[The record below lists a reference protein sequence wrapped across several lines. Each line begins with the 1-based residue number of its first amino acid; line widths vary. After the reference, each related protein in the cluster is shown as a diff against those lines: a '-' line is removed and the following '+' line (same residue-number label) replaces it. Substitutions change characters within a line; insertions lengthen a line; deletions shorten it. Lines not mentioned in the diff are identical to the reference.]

1 MGTGQPNRAVQTAQC
16 HIAALSIAN
25 AVYLRQQN
33 LAHNPARVP
42 HAPAPPVVSSRDAD
56 GPAWRWMGR
65 RAIDDPW
72 LIPQPRLIEVAP
84 AGSPPF
90 VLSPGIAITIS
101 HRAELGERVAARQ
114 IQRALRGCGVDA
126 PIVPQSG
133 AGAIDRSILLAVRDR
148 DEPAFGAAPALVS
161 EGPDAGVPADP
172 AHGGSAPPLPGQV
185 AQAAKP
191 PAATHATSSQ
201 EEAGRRPESPLAGAT
216 EAYTLIVEATRVTL
230 WAAAPA
236 GLARG
241 VQTLCQL
248 LAQARQ
254 RASGTGIP
262 RDLNPEPAY
271 DAGEPD
277 PRDGAGTAFEVNP
290 APGAGG
296 ADPTLGVLALPALRI
311 EDAPTLPWR
320 GLLLDVS
327 RGRVPTL
334 QTLLDL
340 VDRIAS
346 YKLNMLQ
353 LYVEH
358 TFAYRSHPLIG
369 AGWGALTAEEI
380 IALDE
385 HCRER
390 YVELVPCQ
398 QSFGHLRRILTLP
411 EYTHL
416 AESTERWSLA
426 PVLEGSYRLLDELY
440 ADHLAC
446 FNSTLLN
453 VCSDETYDLGSG
465 QSSELAAREGPGRL
479 YLGHI
484 LRLHALAAAHGR
496 TMMVWDDIFL
506 HYPELTSEIPRDAI
520 LLSWAYEAK
529 PAYPQLEGFA
539 AAGLRQIVCPGT
551 SAWNTLFPRL
561 ANARGN
567 IRAFVRDGTAV
578 GAIGMLLTD
587 WGDGGHYNSP
597 GPSLYP
603 YAYAAAEG
611 WFPSALDDDAFEHRF
626 AELTFG
632 TEAGPALSAIRLLAA
647 ACELPTVARR
657 NGSRTVE
664 LFFADPL
671 AEDRAVPMPDEAGFA
686 ALGEAEQATLV
697 ARRQGPRAIAD
708 ETLRRMQ
715 EMAAEAA
722 ALLAPLSGCD
732 DEAARTLAECLLAA
746 RQIAHAARRALLGR
760 RVAEAVA
767 SDRADRPERAAR
779 DRLRAELELLKREL
793 HGLRAEYQ
801 RLWLL
806 RSKPE
811 GIWISL
817 DRHDRSAAV
826 IDGWRDA
833 L

>member
-1 MGTGQPNRAVQTAQC
+1 MCPLSQTPAGGILAGYGGIAQQ
-16 HIAALSIAN
+16 
-25 AVYLRQQN
+25 R
-33 LAHNPARVP
+33 
-42 HAPAPPVVSSRDAD
+42 RDEQA
-56 GPAWRWMGR
+56 M
-65 RAIDDPW
+65 DDPW

-84 AGSPPF
+84 AGAAPF

-101 HRAELGERVAARQ
+101 HLAERGEQVAARQ
-114 IQRALRGCGVDA
+114 LQRALRACGVRA
-126 PIVPQSG
+126 SIVPQARAEALDG
-133 AGAIDRSILLAVRDR
+133 SILLAVRGR
-148 DEPAFGAAPALVS
+148 DEPAFGAAPATASV
-161 EGPDAGVPADP
+161 GPGTNAPADP
-172 AHGGSAPPLPGQV
+172 AHGGTAPPRGN
-185 AQAAKP
+185 P
-191 PAATHATSSQ
+191 PATAAVGATSLQ
-201 EEAGRRPESPLAGAT
+201 EKPAGGNLDSPLAGAA
-216 EAYTLIVEATRVTL
+216 EAYTLVVEATRVTL

-248 LAQARQ
+248 LAQAHQRATGAGGTGSDPTGGGQSPAQPLQ
-254 RASGTGIP
+254 RASG
-262 RDLNPEPAY
+262 AY
-271 DAGEPD
+271 DAGPARGAGDPD
-277 PRDGAGTAFEVNP
+277 PTR
-290 APGAGG
+290 
-296 ADPTLGVLALPALRI
+296 GVIALPALRI
-311 EDAPTLPWR
+311 EDAPALPWR

-334 QTLLDL
+334 QTLLGL
-340 VDRIAS
+340 VDRLAS

-369 AGWGALTAEEI
+369 AGWGPLTAEEVMT
-380 IALDE
+380 LDE

-398 QSFGHLRRILTLP
+398 QSFGHLRRILSLP
-411 EYTHL
+411 EYAHL
-416 AESTERWSLA
+416 AESDERWSLA
-426 PVLEGSYRLLDELY
+426 PVREESYRLLDDLY

-446 FNSTLLN
+446 FSSTLLN

-465 QSSELAAREGPGRL
+465 QSSELAQREGPGRL

-539 AAGLRQIVCPGT
+539 QAGLRQIVCPGT

-567 IRAFVRDGTAV
+567 IRAFARDGIAV
-578 GAIGMLLTD
+578 GAIGLLLTD

-611 WFPSALDDDAFEHRF
+611 WSPGTLDDEAFEHRF
-626 AELTFG
+626 AALTFG
-632 TEAGPALSAIRLLAA
+632 SEAGPALSAIRLLAV

-657 NGSRTVE
+657 NGSRTVD

-708 ETLRRMQ
+708 ETLRHMQ
-715 EMAAEAA
+715 EMAEEAA
-722 ALLAPLSGCD
+722 ALLAPLSGSD
-732 DEAARTLAECLLAA
+732 DEAVRTLAECLLAA
-746 RQIAHAARRALLGR
+746 RQIAHAARKALLAR
-760 RVAEAVA
+760 RVAAA
-767 SDRADRPERAAR
+767 TADRAELLDRRERNG
-779 DRLRAELELLKREL
+779 LRAELELLKREL
-793 HGLRAEYQ
+793 HALRSECQ

>member
-1 MGTGQPNRAVQTAQC
+1 MDEC
-16 HIAALSIAN
+16 
-25 AVYLRQQN
+25 
-33 LAHNPARVP
+33 
-42 HAPAPPVVSSRDAD
+42 
-56 GPAWRWMGR
+56 
-65 RAIDDPW
+65 W

-90 VLSPGIAITIS
+90 VLSPEIAVIIS
-101 HRAELGERVAARQ
+101 HRTELGERVAARQ
-114 IQRALRGCGVDA
+114 LQRALRGCGVHA
-126 PIVPQSG
+126 PIVPQTRVG
-133 AGAIDRSILLAVRDR
+133 ALDRSILLAVRDR
-148 DEPAFGAAPALVS
+148 DEAAFGAAPAPVS
-161 EGPDAGVPADP
+161 GGPDADVLAGPAY
-172 AHGGSAPPLPGQV
+172 GGPVPPLLGQA

-191 PAATHATSSQ
+191 RAATDTIGFQQRSD
-201 EEAGRRPESPLAGAT
+201 SPLAGAA
-216 EAYTLIVEATRVTL
+216 EAYTLVVDATRVTL
-230 WAAAPA
+230 WAAAPT

-254 RASGTGIP
+254 QASGTGNP
-262 RDLNPEPAY
+262 RNVDPEPAD
-271 DAGEPD
+271 DAGGPD
-277 PRDGAGTAFEVNP
+277 PALGAM
-290 APGAGG
+290 
-296 ADPTLGVLALPALRI
+296 ALPALRI
-311 EDAPTLPWR
+311 EDAPALPWR

-334 QTLLDL
+334 KTLLGL
-340 VDRIAS
+340 VDRLAS
-346 YKLNMLQ
+346 YKMNMLQ

-380 IALDE
+380 MALDE

-398 QSFGHLRRILTLP
+398 QSFGHLRRILSLP
-411 EYTHL
+411 EYAHL
-416 AESTERWSLA
+416 AESDERWSLA
-426 PVLEGSYRLLDELY
+426 PAREESYRLLDDLY

-446 FNSTLLN
+446 FSSTLLN
-453 VCSDETYDLGSG
+453 VCSDETYDLGTGRSAEMA
-465 QSSELAAREGPGRL
+465 QREGPGRL

-484 LRLHALAAAHGR
+484 LRLHALAAAYGR

-506 HYPELTSEIPRDAI
+506 RYPELTSEIPGDAI

-539 AAGLRQIVCPGT
+539 GAGLRQIVCPGT

-561 ANARGN
+561 ANARDN
-567 IRAFVRDGTAV
+567 IRAFVRDGIAV

-611 WFPSALDDDAFEHRF
+611 WSPGTLDDDAFEHRF
-626 AELTFG
+626 AALTFG
-632 TEAGPALSAIRLLAA
+632 PEADPALAAIRLLAA

-657 NGSRTVE
+657 NGSRTVD

-671 AEDRAVPMPDEAGFA
+671 AEDGAVPMPDEAGFA
-686 ALGEAEQATLV
+686 ALSGAEQAALV
-697 ARRQGPRAIAD
+697 PRRQGPRAISD
-708 ETLRRMQ
+708 ETLRRM
-715 EMAAEAA
+715 EDIATEAA
-722 ALLAPLSGCD
+722 ALLTPLDGCD
-732 DEAARTLAECLLAA
+732 DEAARILAECLLAA
-746 RQIAHAARRALLGR
+746 RQIVHADRKALLGR
-760 RVAEAVA
+760 RVAEALA
-767 SDRADRPERAAR
+767 TDRADPPGPAAR
-779 DRLRAELELLKREL
+779 AQLRADLGRLKREL
-793 HGLRAEYQ
+793 HGLRAEHQ

-826 IDGWRDA
+826 IDGWLSA